1 MVVVTIT
8 WNVLLAQII
17 NKTQRNVA
25 FGEHEVVQ
33 VVGLLLLS
41 AVCQAGSIYF
51 ASYAGEYTIHHL
63 KMNLAKSYLEHPYE
77 VVQNESAGEHI
88 SILQNEL
95 EEMTQYMTGRL
106 FGLLSDGIQFILTF
120 SFLLKQNLQLTL
132 ICNSPLIVITAYVG
146 FSSKVIHQ
154 YVQIEQ
160 EKQKH
165 MNGVTNVLI
174 NVFPII
180 RIYEAEKLL
189 SNNYH
194 ELVSRWQNSAVLEE
208 KIKARLLSL
217 SGMLSC
223 LPLLLLILF
232 GGMGVV
238 EMEKVRYLRF

>member
-1 MVVVTIT
+1 
-8 WNVLLAQII
+8 
-17 NKTQRNVA
+17 
-25 FGEHEVVQ
+25 
-33 VVGLLLLS
+33 
-41 AVCQAGSIYF
+41 
-51 ASYAGEYTIHHL
+51 
-63 KMNLAKSYLEHPYE
+63 
-77 VVQNESAGEHI
+77 
-88 SILQNEL
+88 
-95 EEMTQYMTGRL
+95 MTGRL

-132 ICNSPLIVITAYVG
+132 ICNSPLIVITAYVA

-165 MNGVTNVLI
+165 MNGITNVLI

-180 RIYEAEKLL
+180 RIYETERLL

-208 KIKARLLSL
+208 EIKARLLSL

-223 LPLLLLILF
+223 LQLLLLILF

-238 EMEKVRYLRF
+238 EGRLTIGMLYVFVNLSGNVSGIMMNMLGHIAAFRRFCSNTERVLLSMEY